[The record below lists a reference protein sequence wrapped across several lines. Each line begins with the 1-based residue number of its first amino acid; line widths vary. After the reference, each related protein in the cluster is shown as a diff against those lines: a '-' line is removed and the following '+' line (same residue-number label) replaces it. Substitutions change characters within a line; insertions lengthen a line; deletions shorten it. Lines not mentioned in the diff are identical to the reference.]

1 MKPENNTE
9 NTAGSDGQE
18 RLVLHLLDEAKRAA
32 GINDFDPERKTAT
45 EVKAAYDME
54 EHKIKSRALLDTA
67 LKSER
72 LVRILQLLAE
82 RLVWVAPVGND
93 HSYQK
98 RDENG
103 AWRPL
108 PALRGFMVC
117 KRAVN
122 NVDGKNTRVDFLR
135 VDASLP
141 WRWKKPF
148 RECESMFETM
158 EAAIMAAVDVEGI
171 ALQNAGGLA
180 RGLAAPTSPK
190 TI

>member
-1 MKPENNTE
+1 MKNDDE
-9 NTAGSDGQE
+9 NTQAGSDCQE
-18 RLVLHLLDEAKRAA
+18 RLVLNLLDEAKRTA
-32 GINDFDPERKTAT
+32 GINDIDPERKTAT
-45 EVKAAYDME
+45 EVKAIYDME
-54 EHKIKSRALLDTA
+54 EHRIKSRALLDTA
-67 LKSER
+67 FKSER
-72 LVRILQLLAE
+72 LVRLLQLLAE

-93 HSYQK
+93 ASYRK

-103 AWRPL
+103 VWQPI

-117 KRAVN
+117 KRSVN

-158 EAAIMAAVDVEGI
+158 EAAIMAAADVEGI
-171 ALQNAGGLA
+171 SLQNAKHTH
-180 RGLAAPTSPK
+180 R
-190 TI
+190 